1 MTNEIDPTPSEGHSW
16 PPPPQWLQTVIVL
29 MALVWGT
36 LEVTVLGA
44 RAASFA
50 FILSVLTLS
59 VGARVLATARGI
71 LR

>member
-1 MTNEIDPTPSEGHSW
+1 VSDPVPDESPAAAW
-16 PPPPQWLQTVIVL
+16 PPPPQWLQTVIIL

-59 VGARVLATARGI
+59 VGARVLGTIRGV